1 MKIKIL
7 IFFLFLTGF
16 ATAQEKT
23 ETKPELP
30 KAQVFDSKQSVV
42 IDGKTIALNA
52 KAGTF
57 QLKDENNKPL
67 RFLVLQLISKKTL
80 RKTDLSLRI

>member
-1 MKIKIL
+1 MKIRIL

-42 IDGKTIALNA
+42 IDGKTIVWMQKQGHFN
-52 KAGTF
+52 
-57 QLKDENNKPL
+57 
-67 RFLVLQLISKKTL
+67 
-80 RKTDLSLRI
+80 